1 MVEPTG
7 KGEAVRV
14 TGAEAGRVKREALG
28 VPDRAKHRRKAAVP
42 VRRRAPEADTR
53 QRVYRYRCYP
63 TPAQTAQLTQT
74 FGACRWA
81 YNEALALRDR
91 AWREHRVSLGFA
103 ESCRALTGWRNAE
116 GTRWLQEVSSVVL
129 QQALR
134 HLDAA
139 FGRFFQGTA
148 RHPRR
153 RKKGRSR
160 DAATYV
166 RTGFRWTEDPERP
179 GTGLIALAKQAGP
192 LRVRWSR
199 PLPAGTRPV
208 KLTVSRDR
216 AGRFFVS
223 VLVEERIEPLP
234 PVFLPTGGAPKAVG
248 LDLGLAALVTLDD
261 GEKVEHP
268 RLLKKYGAK
277 LAARQRS
284 MHRKKK
290 GSNNRSKARQ
300 EIARL
305 YALIGDARRDALDR
319 LTTRLVREN
328 QVLVVEDLSVASLVR
343 SPRGEGR
350 RRKPPEPRDPGRL
363 VGRTAPAVA
372 VQVRVVR
379 ADAGRRGP
387 VLPVDPAVLR
397 LWDVRPENGP
407 GRTRL
412 VLRRVR
418 CGARPGRE
426 RRTESARRG
435 ATAVRAGGVGTA
447 YRAGG
452 AVDDQ
457 GVRDTRLCAD
467 VSTRGRA
474 CRTDGPSAVM
484 PVESV

>member
-81 YNEALALRDR
+81 YNEGLALRDR

-350 RRKPPEPRDPGRL
+350 RRKAGLNRAILDASWGELLRQLRYKCAWY
-363 VGRTAPAVA
+363 GRTLVVVDRFFPSTRRCSACGTYGPKTDLAVRGWSCGA
-372 VQVRVVR
+372 CGAAHDRDVNAARNLRDEGLRLYGLV
-379 ADAGRRGP
+379 ASALPAGR
-387 VLPVDPAVLR
+387 AVPSMIR
-397 LWDVRPENGP
+397 ASETPDCVR
-407 GRTRL
+407 
-412 VLRRVR
+412 
-418 CGARPGRE
+418 
-426 RRTESARRG
+426 
-435 ATAVRAGGVGTA
+435 
-447 YRAGG
+447 
-452 AVDDQ
+452 
-457 GVRDTRLCAD
+457 
-467 VSTRGRA
+467 
-474 CRTDGPSAVM
+474 M
-484 PVESV
+484 

>member
-14 TGAEAGRVKREALG
+14 TGAEAGRVKREVLG

-81 YNEALALRDR
+81 YNEGLALRDR

-166 RTGFRWTEDPERP
+166 RTGFRWVEDPERP
-179 GTGLIALAKQAGP
+179 GTGLITLAKQAGP

-199 PLPAGTRPV
+199 PLPAGARPV

-284 MHRKKK
+284 LHRKKK
-290 GSNNRSKARQ
+290 GSSNRNKARQ

-350 RRKPPEPRDPGRL
+350 RRKAGLNRAILDASWGELLRQLRYKCAWY
-363 VGRTAPAVA
+363 GRTLVVVDRFFPSTRRCSACGTYGPKTDLAVRGWSCGA
-372 VQVRVVR
+372 CGAAHDRDVNAARNLRDEGLRLYGLV
-379 ADAGRRGP
+379 ASALPAGR
-387 VLPVDPAVLR
+387 AVPSMIR
-397 LWDVRPENGP
+397 ASETPDCVRMRVREDVRSGP
-407 GRTRL
+407 TGR
-412 VLRRVR
+412 
-418 CGARPGRE
+418 RP
-426 RRTESARRG
+426 
-435 ATAVRAGGVGTA
+435 
-447 YRAGG
+447 
-452 AVDDQ
+452 
-457 GVRDTRLCAD
+457 
-467 VSTRGRA
+467 
-474 CRTDGPSAVM
+474 
-484 PVESV
+484 